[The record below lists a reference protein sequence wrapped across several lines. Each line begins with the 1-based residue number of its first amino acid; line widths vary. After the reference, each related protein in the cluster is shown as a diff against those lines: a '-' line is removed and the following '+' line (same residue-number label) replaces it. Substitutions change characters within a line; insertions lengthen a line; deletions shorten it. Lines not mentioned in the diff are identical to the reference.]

1 VARRNNFASLFGML
15 AGGALLIAALNKIA
29 NDPRLSPLWRKIA
42 SNAEGDVYQHIIN
55 GAVVTVL
62 A

>member
-1 VARRNNFASLFGML
+1 ML
-15 AGGALLIAALNKIA
+15 VGGALLIAALNKIA

-42 SNAEGDVYQHIIN
+42 STAEGDVYQHIIN